1 MAGLEYTLAGPTV
14 QADDYTLVALAGGVS
29 RPRSTVRT
37 RRCLPPFCS
46 RRAICWKSAHWKAVC
61 AAILLCSADWIFS
74 PVLGSRST
82 DLKCHIGGMEG
93 RALRAGDALPVL
105 SAFRLP
111 QEQYALMQKRFKP
124 LESWMLSTLTP
135 HGYIGS
141 AALPLLRIVPGP
153 QDGMFTEQALHE
165 FSHSLYAVTPDSN
178 RMAAKLSGTAVE
190 AKNGVDILSDGIVEG
205 SVQISANGQPIV
217 MLADHQSTGGYA
229 KIGTVISCDIPA
241 MAQVRPGQSVGF
253 RFVIGRGRHRRLQAQ
268 KKKNGI
274 SSRSSFMENNFAQ
287 MSPAQVRALI
297 REGKITQPTTGM
309 CDGYAQGNL
318 VVLPKELA
326 WDFLLF
332 CQRNPKSCPLLEVAD
347 AGSRTFPYSAREA
360 ISRATFRNTASM
372 KTA

>member
-1 MAGLEYTLAGPTV
+1 MALKIVFPGPLTTVQDFGRLGHQAEGFPECGACDKYSLALANLLAGNGSAPNMAGLEYTLAGPTV

-29 RPRSTVRT
+29 RPKVNGKDA
-37 RRCLPPFCS
+37 PMFAP
-46 RRAICWKSAHWKAVC
+46 
-61 AAILLCSADWIFS
+61 ILLAPGDTLEIGALESGLRGYLALFGGLDIQ

-135 HGYIGS
+135 HGYIGDAS
-141 AALPLLRIVPGP
+141 LPLLRIVPGP

-165 FSHSLYAVTPDSN
+165 FSHSLYAVTSDSN

-241 MAQVRPGQSVGF
+241 LAQVRPGQSVGF
-253 RFVIGRGRHRRLQAQ
+253 RFVTVEE
-268 KKKNGI
+268 GI
-274 SSRSSFMENNFAQ
+274 TACK
-287 MSPAQVRALI
+287 
-297 REGKITQPTTGM
+297 RE
-309 CDGYAQGNL
+309 
-318 VVLPKELA
+318 KEK
-326 WDFLLF
+326 WNQFKEQF
-332 CQRNPKSCPLLEVAD
+332 YGE
-347 AGSRTFPYSAREA
+347 
-360 ISRATFRNTASM
+360 
-372 KTA
+372 

>member
-1 MAGLEYTLAGPTV
+1 
-14 QADDYTLVALAGGVS
+14 
-29 RPRSTVRT
+29 
-37 RRCLPPFCS
+37 
-46 RRAICWKSAHWKAVC
+46 
-61 AAILLCSADWIFS
+61 
-74 PVLGSRST
+74 
-82 DLKCHIGGMEG
+82 MEG

-141 AALPLLRIVPGP
+141 ASLPLLRIVPGP

-165 FSHSLYAVTPDSN
+165 FSHSLYTVTLDSN

-241 MAQVRPGQSVGF
+241 LAQVRPGQSVGF
-253 RFVIGRGRHRRLQAQ
+253 RFVTVEE
-268 KKKNGI
+268 GI
-274 SSRSSFMENNFAQ
+274 A
-287 MSPAQVRALI
+287 ACK
-297 REGKITQPTTGM
+297 RE
-309 CDGYAQGNL
+309 
-318 VVLPKELA
+318 KEK
-326 WDFLLF
+326 WNQFKEQF
-332 CQRNPKSCPLLEVAD
+332 YGE
-347 AGSRTFPYSAREA
+347 
-360 ISRATFRNTASM
+360 
-372 KTA
+372 

>member
-1 MAGLEYTLAGPTV
+1 MALKIVFPGPLTTVQDFGRLGHQAEGFPECGACDKYSLALANLLAGNGSAPHMAGLEYTLIGPTV

-29 RPRSTVRT
+29 RPKVNGKDV
-37 RRCLPPFCS
+37 PMFAP
-46 RRAICWKSAHWKAVC
+46 V
-61 AAILLCSADWIFS
+61 LLAPGDTLEVGALESGLRGYLSLFGGLDLC

-93 RALRAGDALPVL
+93 RALRAGDVLPLL

-124 LESWMLSTLTP
+124 LELWALSTLTP

-141 AALPLLRIVPGP
+141 AVLPLLRIVPGP

-165 FSHSLYAVTPDSN
+165 FSHSLYTVTPDSN
-178 RMAAKLSGTAVE
+178 RMAAKLKGTAMT

-229 KIGTVISCDIPA
+229 KIGTVIGCDIPA

-253 RFVIGRGRHRRLQAQ
+253 RVVTVEE
-268 KKKNGI
+268 GI
-274 SSRSSFMENNFAQ
+274 A
-287 MSPAQVRALI
+287 ACK
-297 REGKITQPTTGM
+297 RE
-309 CDGYAQGNL
+309 
-318 VVLPKELA
+318 KEK
-326 WDFLLF
+326 WDQFKEQF
-332 CQRNPKSCPLLEVAD
+332 YGE
-347 AGSRTFPYSAREA
+347 
-360 ISRATFRNTASM
+360 
-372 KTA
+372 